1 MGDFVHRELK
11 LLASALA
18 GLWLSLG
25 WQVAPAPA
33 IIVAPANPSIG
44 VGQTQQFTASGARAP
59 TAAVSAGGQYTCV
72 LLPDGTAQCVGRN
85 QFGQLGNG
93 TLNDSSVLVAV
104 NGLTTAT
111 RVAAGDEFACA
122 LLGDGTVRCWGLGE
136 SGQRGDGTFGT
147 FAPSPV
153 AVSGLTGAVAV
164 ASGYGH
170 ACALLGDGT
179 MRCWGENVEGQLG
192 NGTTANPS
200 TGPPGSSVPVAVSG
214 ITGAASITTGA
225 YHTCVLLGDGTVRC
239 WGRNGQGQLGDGTL
253 TNSATPVPVAGIT
266 GVAAVS
272 GGGSHTCALLRDGT
286 VHCWGENVDGQL
298 GTSTAGE
305 VSTTPVRVG
314 GITGAIAV
322 TAGWQHTCALL
333 GDGTVQCWGRNLEGQ
348 LGNGTTTSSTT
359 PVRVVDLTGAIAV
372 TGGWW
377 RHSCA
382 LLSDSS
388 VKCWGAVG
396 ADNAFGQLGN
406 GSTTGSATPVT
417 MTGTGV
423 TWASSNTTVA
433 TIDATGLATG
443 RSGGSTTITAT
454 DGSGASASTTL
465 TVRDLVA
472 LSVVPAGTGSGTV
485 TSSPLG
491 ITCGTDCSE
500 PYDRGTSVTLTAAP
514 ATRSIFIGWSGCD
527 TVADTTCTV
536 TMNASRSVIA
546 TFDLQRFTLTV
557 NKTGTGSGTVTSSP
571 PGIDCGPDCTEPY
584 TIDTVVTLTAT
595 PNVLNVFT
603 GWSGCDTVA
612 DRTCTVTMGS
622 ARSVAAGFLGFPF

>member
-1 MGDFVHRELK
+1 VNPNDGRLK
-11 LLASALA
+11 LVASCVVA
-18 GLWLSLG
+18 LWLTLVG
-25 WQVAPAPA
+25 QRADAVTVAPADPT
-33 IIVAPANPSIG
+33 IG

-214 ITGAASITTGA
+214 IAGAASITTGA

-286 VHCWGENVDGQL
+286 VHCWGENADGQL
-298 GTSTAGE
+298 GTGTAGA

-348 LGNGTTTSSTT
+348 LGNGTTTSSST
-359 PVRVVDLTGAIAV
+359 PVRVVDVTGAIAV

-454 DGSGASASTTL
+454 DGSGATASTTL

-527 TVADTTCTV
+527 TVAGTTCTV

-557 NKTGTGSGTVTSSP
+557 NKTGAGSGTVTSSP

-622 ARSVAAGFLGFPF
+622 ARSVTAGFLGFPF

>member
-1 MGDFVHRELK
+1 MRYGWRLDWRDLYGAHEGGEVGHGGLPGRPGILGSGVVGDVVNRELK
-11 LLASALA
+11 LLASALG

-33 IIVAPANPSIG
+33 ITVTPANPTIG

-122 LLGDGTVRCWGLGE
+122 LLGDGTARCWGLGE

-153 AVSGLTGAVAV
+153 AVSGLTAAVAV

-179 MRCWGENVEGQLG
+179 MRC
-192 NGTTANPS
+192 
-200 TGPPGSSVPVAVSG
+200 
-214 ITGAASITTGA
+214 
-225 YHTCVLLGDGTVRC
+225 C
-239 WGRNGQGQLGDGTL
+239 
-253 TNSATPVPVAGIT
+253 
-266 GVAAVS
+266 
-272 GGGSHTCALLRDGT
+272 
-286 VHCWGENVDGQL
+286 GENVDGQL
-298 GTSTAGE
+298 GTGTAGA

-333 GDGTVQCWGRNLEGQ
+333 GDGTAQCWGRNLEGQ
-348 LGNGTTTSSTT
+348 LGDGTTTSSST
-359 PVRVVDLTGAIAV
+359 PVRVVDVTGAIAV

-472 LSVVPAGTGSGTV
+472 L
-485 TSSPLG
+485 
-491 ITCGTDCSE
+491 
-500 PYDRGTSVTLTAAP
+500 
-514 ATRSIFIGWSGCD
+514 
-527 TVADTTCTV
+527 
-536 TMNASRSVIA
+536 
-546 TFDLQRFTLTV
+546 
-557 NKTGTGSGTVTSSP
+557 
-571 PGIDCGPDCTEPY
+571 
-584 TIDTVVTLTAT
+584 
-595 PNVLNVFT
+595 
-603 GWSGCDTVA
+603 
-612 DRTCTVTMGS
+612 
-622 ARSVAAGFLGFPF
+622 

>member
-1 MGDFVHRELK
+1 
-11 LLASALA
+11 
-18 GLWLSLG
+18 
-25 WQVAPAPA
+25 
-33 IIVAPANPSIG
+33 
-44 VGQTQQFTASGARAP
+44 
-59 TAAVSAGGQYTCV
+59 
-72 LLPDGTAQCVGRN
+72 
-85 QFGQLGNG
+85 
-93 TLNDSSVLVAV
+93 
-104 NGLTTAT
+104 
-111 RVAAGDEFACA
+111 
-122 LLGDGTVRCWGLGE
+122 
-136 SGQRGDGTFGT
+136 
-147 FAPSPV
+147 
-153 AVSGLTGAVAV
+153 
-164 ASGYGH
+164 
-170 ACALLGDGT
+170 
-179 MRCWGENVEGQLG
+179 
-192 NGTTANPS
+192 
-200 TGPPGSSVPVAVSG
+200 VPVAVSG
-214 ITGAASITTGA
+214 IAGAASITTGA

-286 VHCWGENVDGQL
+286 VHCWGENADGQL

-465 TVRDLVA
+465 RVRDLVA
-472 LSVVPAGTGSGTV
+472 LSVIREGDGTGSV
-485 TSSPLG
+485 SSSPLG
-491 ITCGTDCSE
+491 ISCGTDCSE
-500 PYDRGTSVTLTAAP
+500 PYDRGTSVTLTPAP
-514 ATRSIFIGWSGCD
+514 AARSTFDGWRGCD
-527 TVADTTCTV
+527 TVAGTTCTV
-536 TMNASRSVIA
+536 TMGVARSVTA
-546 TFDLQRFTLTV
+546 TFSLQRFTLTV
-557 NKTGTGSGTVTSSP
+557 RKTGLGSGTVTSSP
-571 PGIDCGPDCTEPY
+571 PGITCGSDCTEPY
-584 TIDTVVTLTAT
+584 IIDTVVTLTAT
-595 PNVLNVFT
+595 WNLPNVFM
-603 GWSGCDTVA
+603 GWTVCDTVGSTGE
-612 DRTCTVTMGS
+612 TCTVTMRA
-622 ARSVAAGFLGFPF
+622 ARSVTADFLGVPGL

>member
-1 MGDFVHRELK
+1 MRYGWRPDWRDLYGDHEGGEVGHGRLPGRPGILGSGVVGDFVHRELK
-11 LLASALA
+11 LLASGLG

-33 IIVAPANPSIG
+33 ITVAPANPSIG

-93 TLNDSSVLVAV
+93 TLNDASVLVAV

-225 YHTCVLLGDGTVRC
+225 YHTCVLLGLGTVRC
-239 WGRNGQGQLGDGTL
+239 WRRNF
-253 TNSATPVPVAGIT
+253 
-266 GVAAVS
+266 
-272 GGGSHTCALLRDGT
+272 
-286 VHCWGENVDGQL
+286 
-298 GTSTAGE
+298 
-305 VSTTPVRVG
+305 
-314 GITGAIAV
+314 
-322 TAGWQHTCALL
+322 
-333 GDGTVQCWGRNLEGQ
+333 EGQ
-348 LGNGTTTSSTT
+348 LGNGTATSAST
-359 PVRVVDLTGAIAV
+359 PGRVVDVTGAIAV

-406 GSTTGSATPVT
+406 GSTTGSAAPVT

-423 TWASSNTTVA
+423 TWASSNATVA

-443 RSGGSTTITAT
+443 RSGGATTITAA
-454 DGSGASASTTL
+454 DGSG
-465 TVRDLVA
+465 
-472 LSVVPAGTGSGTV
+472 
-485 TSSPLG
+485 
-491 ITCGTDCSE
+491 
-500 PYDRGTSVTLTAAP
+500 
-514 ATRSIFIGWSGCD
+514 W
-527 TVADTTCTV
+527 
-536 TMNASRSVIA
+536 
-546 TFDLQRFTLTV
+546 
-557 NKTGTGSGTVTSSP
+557 
-571 PGIDCGPDCTEPY
+571 
-584 TIDTVVTLTAT
+584 
-595 PNVLNVFT
+595 
-603 GWSGCDTVA
+603 
-612 DRTCTVTMGS
+612 
-622 ARSVAAGFLGFPF
+622 